1 MKNFSEVVDLCLR
14 NEIRIETLIN
24 GNEFLHWMDRSG
36 NGQIE
41 ENFHACKSKFG
52 CCYILRN
59 SKLYTCPTACY
70 MDYYNR
76 YFNTELPVET
86 GIDIIYSSPEEILNY
101 LKTPLSC
108 CRYCR
113 NVNKLKRRPW
123 KRSQRKIDEWE
134 DAEA

>member
-52 CCYILRN
+52 YCYILRN
-59 SKLYTCPTACY
+59 SNSTPVRQPVTWITTTAISTR
-70 MDYYNR
+70 NSR
-76 YFNTELPVET
+76 SKPASTLFIPLP
-86 GIDIIYSSPEEILNY
+86 
-101 LKTPLSC
+101 K
-108 CRYCR
+108 
-113 NVNKLKRRPW
+113 KF
-123 KRSQRKIDEWE
+123 
-134 DAEA
+134 